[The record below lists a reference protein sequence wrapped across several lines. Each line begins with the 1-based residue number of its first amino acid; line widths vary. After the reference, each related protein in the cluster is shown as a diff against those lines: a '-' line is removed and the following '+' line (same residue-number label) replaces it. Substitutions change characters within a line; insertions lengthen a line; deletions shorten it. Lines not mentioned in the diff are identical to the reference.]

1 MCVYTVLVAMV
12 THEAPPIMTLR
23 RVSVSLFL
31 MAARQAEMTCALGLP
46 TVSEKRRMREK
57 NEDGLKSDSTL
68 Y

>member
-1 MCVYTVLVAMV
+1 MV

-46 TVSEKRRMREK
+46 TVRSMREK
-57 NEDGLKSDSTL
+57 DEDGLKSDSTL